1 MDKLGVYVELDCLLD
16 TRLATIARID
26 QELAVKVVREGYH
39 KRMSDHFPGVPLD
52 KFKELYDNRDHT
64 TLEHSVCTPVV
75 RLVGDIV
82 KEFETEAQTSPIHK
96 GGFVT
101 VNCYPYDV
109 DDEEREILRQSLA
122 VWMGNDVEIEVTSF
136 PREVL
141 EPQYVISRY
150 AVLVMYDY
158 YKWMDMHV
166 KGFETTPLASVRL
179 IAPALYID
187 NVPDKATIRRWT
199 KEADNPLRALA
210 TLASPLVDLEFADA
224 ELFSALYDPNGKK

>member
-26 QELAVKVVREGYH
+26 QELAAKVIREGYH

-52 KFKELYDNRDHT
+52 QYKELYANRDHT

-75 RLVGDIV
+75 KLVDQICE
-82 KEFETEAQTSPIHK
+82 EFKAEAQTSPDHN
-96 GGFVT
+96 GAFVT

-109 DDEEREILRQSLA
+109 DEEERDILRMSIA
-122 VWMGNDVEIEVTSF
+122 EWIGTDVEIDVVSF
-136 PREVL
+136 PREEL
-141 EPQYVISRY
+141 TPDYIITRY

-158 YKWMDMHV
+158 YNWMDMHARN
-166 KGFETTPLASVRL
+166 FEVTRIPSVRL

-187 NVPDKATIRRWT
+187 NVPTKDEIRRWT
-199 KEADNPLRALA
+199 KQADNPLRALA
-210 TLASPLVDLEFADA
+210 TLASPIVDLEFADA
-224 ELFSALYDPNGKK
+224 ELFSALYDPN

>member
-26 QELAVKVVREGYH
+26 QGLAAKVIKEGYH

-52 KFKELYDNRDHT
+52 EYKELYDNRDHL

-75 RLVGDIV
+75 KLIGEII
-82 KEFETEAQTSPIHK
+82 KELEDEASTSPIHK

-109 DDEEREILRQSLA
+109 DDEERQILKESIA
-122 VWMGNDVEIEVTSF
+122 VWIGSNVEIEVVSV
-136 PREVL
+136 PREVM
-141 EPQYVISRY
+141 EPAYIITRY
-150 AVLVMYDY
+150 AVMCMYDY
-158 YKWMDMHV
+158 YKWMDMHA
-166 KGFETTPLASVRL
+166 KNFEKVQLASVRL

-187 NVPDKATIRRWT
+187 NVPDKDTIRRWT
-199 KEADNPLRALA
+199 KEADDPLRALA

-224 ELFSALYDPNGKK
+224 ALFSALYDPIKK